1 MNRASLIA
9 GWKKDE
15 AAPFSGWDFSH
26 HAGRVRE
33 EEPPW
38 DYMALAREAMAQATA
53 VLDMATGG
61 GERFA
66 QLAPFPG
73 HARAMEG
80 HGPNVF
86 IAQARLEPLG
96 VQVLACGE
104 SQPMPFA
111 DHEFDLVLNRH
122 GGCWNPEL
130 GRVTRPGG
138 HLLTQQVGPGNSAD
152 LMDAFAAQSSW
163 PADWPEN
170 SLAYVSSRLAEVGFE
185 ILLGKEWMGKI
196 HYQDVGALVY
206 DLKAI
211 PWIVPGF
218 SVDGHLDTLLRLQR
232 RLEMDGAL
240 SFQSSRFL
248 IKARKR

>member
-1 MNRASLIA
+1 MDRSALIA

-15 AAPFSGWDFSH
+15 AAPFSGWDFSY

-38 DYMALAREAMAQATA
+38 DYMALARQALARATA
-53 VLDMATGG
+53 VLDVATGG

-66 QLAPFPG
+66 QLAPFPS

-80 HGPNVF
+80 YGPNVF
-86 IAQARLEPLG
+86 IAQSRLEPLG

-104 SQPMPFA
+104 SQPMPFS
-111 DHEFDLVLNRH
+111 DGEFDLVLNRH

-138 HLLTQQVGPGNSAD
+138 HLLTQQVGPGNSWD
-152 LMDAFAAQSSW
+152 LMEAFGSKPQW
-163 PADWPEN
+163 VEN
-170 SLAYVSSRLAEVGFE
+170 SLDFVSGKLKAVGFE
-185 ILLGKEWMGKI
+185 ILDGRDWRGHA
-196 HYQDVGALVY
+196 HYLDVGALVY

-211 PWIVPGF
+211 PWLVPGF
-218 SVDGHLDTLLRLQR
+218 SVDGYLETLWRLQR
-232 RLEMDGAL
+232 RLETEGTL
-240 SFQSSRFL
+240 SFQRSLFL